1 MPTSM
6 PSSSSSSICRID
18 WRPSH
23 GLAAA
28 LAALGMMAALSLW
41 LSGLPVSA
49 KAVAALLAAA
59 EGLRLARAQLR
70 RPPLALDWLGGDAP
84 AYLTSAG
91 GVTRLD
97 GVSVRLRGPL
107 ATLAGFDARGRV
119 RRLGWWPD
127 TLDAAGRRQLRL
139 ADCVSC
145 RSAKPLRKQ
154 AA

>member
-1 MPTSM
+1 M
-6 PSSSSSSICRID
+6 PSSSSSSTCRID
-18 WRPSH
+18 WRPSRW
-23 GLAAA
+23 LAAA
-28 LAALGMMAALSLW
+28 LVALGLMAAVSLW
-41 LSGLPVSA
+41 LSALPPAWSVP
-49 KAVAALLAAA
+49 AALVALA
-59 EGLRLARAQLR
+59 EGLRLARAHLR
-70 RPPLALDWLGGDAP
+70 RPPLALDGLGGDAP

-107 ATLAGFDARGRV
+107 ATLAGSDARGRV